1 MAAFI
6 FKLTS
11 MNVFILSKKTK
22 KGGEIVGEIL
32 TMMWRAVNREQK
44 HVLLF
49 LNDYKSFKMQRFV

>member
-11 MNVFILSKKTK
+11 MNVFILSKKTQ
-22 KGGEIVGEIL
+22 KGGEIVGKIL
-32 TMMWRAVNREQK
+32 TMMWRAVNKEQK